1 MAQKFYIY
9 ITTNLIT
16 KKQYI
21 GSHKGLI
28 EDSYLGSGILLLNS
42 IKKHGRDN
50 FNREIL
56 EEAPTKEKAFSLEEI
71 YIQNYK
77 TLYPNGYNLSP
88 KGGLG
93 VPNCFSEETKQKIS
107 NSNKG
112 KKPWLGKKHSEKSK
126 EKIRLKTDVS
136 GSKNPFFN
144 KKHSDKSRQLIS
156 EKSAWNTGI
165 SLSESHKTNIGKS
178 HLGLSPSEETRQKI
192 GKKLKG
198 RIPWNKGIKI
208 TSQ

>member
-1 MAQKFYIY
+1 MLQKFYVY

-21 GSHKGLI
+21 GSHKGFI
-28 EDSYLGSGILLLNS
+28 EDSYLGSGKLLLNS
-42 IKKHGRDN
+42 IKKHGRNN

-56 EEAPTKEKAFSLEEI
+56 EEAPSKEEAFSLEEI

-77 TLYPNGYNLSP
+77 TLYPDGYNLSP

-93 VPNCFSEETKQKIS
+93 VPNCFSEESKQKIS

-112 KKPWLGKKHSEKSK
+112 KKTWLGKKHSEESK
-126 EKIRLKTDVS
+126 EKIRQKTNVS
-136 GSKNPFFN
+136 GSCNPFFG
-144 KKHSDKSRQLIS
+144 KKHSTESKKLIS
-156 EKSAWNTGI
+156 QKSAWNRGI
-165 SLSESHKTNIGKS
+165 SLSESHKENIGKS
-178 HLGLSPSEETRQKI
+178 HIGLSPSEETRNKI

-198 RIPWNKGIKI
+198 RIPWNKGLKI